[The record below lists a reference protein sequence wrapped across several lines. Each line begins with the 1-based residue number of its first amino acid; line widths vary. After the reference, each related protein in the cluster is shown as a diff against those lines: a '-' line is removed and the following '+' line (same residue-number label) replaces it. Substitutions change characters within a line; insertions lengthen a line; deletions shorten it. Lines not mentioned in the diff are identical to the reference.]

1 MRTVIVGAG
10 VSGLACAISAALN
23 GAEVVVMD
31 KKRRIGEPIHG
42 TGGIA
47 KQFILE
53 YGVTPVEDFMYG
65 LNRAYIMS
73 PNAEYTVSIN
83 NQTIGYVMDQGKF
96 EEYLANEAEKAGAE
110 IWLEKYV
117 TPDMVGELRRKY
129 DVVVGADGAYS
140 TVRRYLH
147 IPDNDDWDMHRA
159 LEFWVV
165 GTPNFML
172 DNSFLMYFDKR
183 IAPYGYV
190 WLFKYK
196 DIVKY
201 GMGVPVSLNIDI
213 SSTLVMNFDR
223 FFKDRKIIN
232 CVGGVVP
239 TPPPLPKVV
248 YDNVALVGD
257 AGNFVN
263 AATGAGIH
271 GALMSGK
278 YCGIAI
284 GEKSLNKYEEWY
296 ESTAWPMLRAWYKIK
311 RFVYSLDNEDFDRLL
326 KAFKDFRIESINP
339 RFEIPRAVKHVA
351 FKDAKLFIKL
361 MLTWMLT

>member
-1 MRTVIVGAG
+1 
-10 VSGLACAISAALN
+10 
-23 GAEVVVMD
+23 
-31 KKRRIGEPIHG
+31 
-42 TGGIA
+42 
-47 KQFILE
+47 
-53 YGVTPVEDFMYG
+53 
-65 LNRAYIMS
+65 
-73 PNAEYTVSIN
+73 
-83 NQTIGYVMDQGKF
+83 
-96 EEYLANEAEKAGAE
+96 
-110 IWLEKYV
+110 
-117 TPDMVGELRRKY
+117 
-129 DVVVGADGAYS
+129 
-140 TVRRYLH
+140 
-147 IPDNDDWDMHRA
+147 MHRA

-339 RFEIPRAVKHVA
+339 RFEVPRAVKHVA